1 MWPTKRKVSDASVN
15 SAMEIDSTSTSSGR
29 SKRKNSGD
37 KRADRQLRE
46 FFNNVG
52 ASIENIIDST
62 PFGVS
67 SPEPWSPSTDKKKA
81 MLSNP
86 ISVLNTVTE
95 TIDASPAKFLGGA
108 RQSAW
113 IMSPRKMLMSL
124 REGLAKAVLAEEA
137 FGGDNLDGKMSVDV
151 PVMVELDA
159 DAVVPS
165 EAGCEAFVDL
175 GADQWGNTSRA
186 VNPMKEAVSEAK
198 AMKKVTMNKILAF
211 IDNLTLRANGI
222 VVTSDDISVECSLFS
237 LVEDGFDACS
247 PSSPVPGSVPCDE
260 DDFEDCPSVVT
271 EIAMDELEDT
281 EDDTEGVTAEVV
293 PPKEVQLSEEDDQ
306 DLKAALKLKDLVN
319 DEDDYVM
326 TEEPDSD
333 EEDFVDVRAEFDITY
348 RPEDF
353 KSDASM

>member
-1 MWPTKRKVSDASVN
+1 MWQTKRKVSDASVN
-15 SAMEIDSTSTSSGR
+15 NAMEIDPSTSSGPR
-29 SKRKNSGD
+29 RKNSGD
-37 KRADRQLRE
+37 KRADLQLRE

-52 ASIENIIDST
+52 ASIENIIDAT

-86 ISVLNTVTE
+86 ISVLNTVSE

-108 RQSAW
+108 RQRAW
-113 IMSPRKMLMSL
+113 MMAPSKMLISL
-124 REGLAKAVLAEEA
+124 REALAKAVLAEEA
-137 FGGDNLDGKMSVDV
+137 FGGDNLDDKITV
-151 PVMVELDA
+151 VMVEPEA

-211 IDNLTLRANGI
+211 LDNLTLRANGI

-237 LVEDGFDACS
+237 LVEDGIEACS
-247 PSSPVPGSVPCDE
+247 SSSPVPGSVPCDE
-260 DDFEDCPSVVT
+260 DDFEECLSVVT
-271 EIAMDELEDT
+271 EIAMDELTDT
-281 EDDTEGVTAEVV
+281 EDDTEGVTVEVV
-293 PPKEVQLSEEDDQ
+293 APKEGQLSEEDDQ
-306 DLKAALKLKDLVN
+306 DLKAALKDLVN

-333 EEDFVDVRAEFDITY
+333 EEDFVDVLAEFDITY

-353 KSDASM
+353 NSDAAM